1 MWVADLQNGN
11 YRNPVLYADYSDP
24 DAIRVGEDY
33 FMIASSFS
41 NSPALP
47 VLYSK
52 DLVNW
57 KVINYCLKHVPEFRY
72 NNPIHGCGVW
82 APSIRYHEGTYYV
95 CFPMPDEGIYM
106 TTTKDP
112 WGEWSK
118 PVNIRPGAGWIDP
131 CPFWDD
137 DGKAYLVAGV
147 AKSRIGYKSVL
158 HIVRMQPD
166 GMGIFGDEVKIF
178 DGNENDQITIEGPK
192 MYKRNGY
199 YYVFAPA
206 GGVKTGWQ
214 TVLRSKNPFGPYEY
228 KVVLRQGD
236 SPVNGPHQGAWV
248 DTVTGEDWFLHFQD
262 VYAAGRITHLQPM
275 HWENDWPI
283 IGVNKEGNDYG
294 EPVMEYRK
302 PDIGKTESE
311 LEDKSKYPVCEPDT
325 TDEFDSDALM
335 LQWQWNANYDDSW
348 FDTKTDVYGNK
359 AEDGSYI
366 KLNAVP
372 TTPLRPVGDYRN
384 LLLQKW
390 PAPEFTCVTK
400 MSFNGLVDGD
410 YAGIISLG
418 VDYAALGV
426 AKKNGSYFLRTVNG
440 KQNFDCEAV
449 YTQEMVDEKP
459 IEADRFTDDTKTV
472 YLRYTVKRTGATET
486 KEMALSVKNVPVE
499 EASLEISFDGK
510 TYENVVSYT
519 AKAGRWVGVKNGM
532 FVSHDNTVK
541 NEENGFAT
549 VDYIRYSEL

>member
-47 VLYSK
+47 VLHSK

-390 PAPEFTCVTK
+390 PAQEFTCVTK

-410 YAGIISLG
+410 YAGMISLG

-440 KQNFDCEAV
+440 KQNFDCESV
-449 YTQEMVDEKP
+449 YTQEIVDEKP
-459 IEADRFTDDTKTV
+459 IEADRFADDTKTV

-510 TYENVVSYT
+510 AYENAVSYT

>member
-24 DAIRVGEDY
+24 DAISVGEDY
-33 FMIASSFS
+33 FMIASSFC
-41 NSPALP
+41 NAPGLP
-47 VLYSK
+47 VLHSK

-57 KVINYCLKHVPEFRY
+57 KVVNYILPKVPEERY
-72 NNPIHGCGVW
+72 DKPVHGCGVW

-283 IGVNKEGNDYG
+283 IGINKPGNDYG
-294 EPVMEYRK
+294 EPVMEYTK
-302 PDIGKTESE
+302 PDIGKSN
-311 LEDKSKYPVCEPDT
+311 SYPVCEPDT
-325 TDEFDSDALM
+325 SDDFTSDKLGM
-335 LQWQWNANYDDSW
+335 QWQWNANYKKEWYDLENGQLILHAQAADP
-348 FDTKTDVYGNK
+348 KTQLCDI
-359 AEDGSYI
+359 S
-366 KLNAVP
+366 
-372 TTPLRPVGDYRN
+372 N

-390 PAPEFTCVTK
+390 PAPEFSITTCLHLEEMKDGDVAGLVSLGGCYTALAVQKIHGK
-400 MSFNGLVDGD
+400 MSL
-410 YAGIISLG
+410 
-418 VDYAALGV
+418 
-426 AKKNGSYFLRTVNG
+426 
-440 KQNFDCEAV
+440 Q
-449 YTQEMVDEKP
+449 Q
-459 IEADRFTDDTKTV
+459 
-472 YLRYTVKRTGATET
+472 RTGNWTKDDEVRTGLGEWNSDVIYIQMKVEKEIYRTFYVGTAEENLQPVGQMVEAT
-486 KEMALSVKNVPVE
+486 P
-499 EASLEISFDGK
+499 
-510 TYENVVSYT
+510 
-519 AKAGRWVGVKNGM
+519 GRWVGVKDGLFAINEQGM
-532 FVSHDNTVK
+532 EGGLVAADYFV
-541 NEENGFAT
+541 
-549 VDYIRYSEL
+549 YQEL